1 MDMQAL
7 LIKIKNGEGRSTAM
21 LAEEMNTTVEDV
33 TRTLEYLERIG
44 VLRKTELGKFECNGS
59 CSSCSGCSGSSGK
72 DKGPC
77 KGCIPEKG
85 FEHMGVIWEVQ
96 NE

>member
-1 MDMQAL
+1 MNMQVL
-7 LIKIKNGEGRSTAM
+7 LRKIRNGEGRSTAM

-59 CSSCSGCSGSSGK
+59 CSSCSGCPGGSDKS
-72 DKGPC
+72 KGPC
-77 KGCIPEKG
+77 KGCIPEQG
-85 FEHMGVIWEVQ
+85 FEHMGVIWEVNGQ
-96 NE
+96 

>member
-1 MDMQAL
+1 MDMQVL
-7 LIKIKNGEGRSTAM
+7 LSKIKNGEARSTAM

-44 VLRKTELGKFECNGS
+44 VLRKMELGKFECGGS

-72 DKGPC
+72 EKGPC
-77 KGCIPEKG
+77 KGCIPEQG
-85 FEHMGVIWEVQ
+85 FEHMGVLWEVK
-96 NE
+96 NG

>member
-1 MDMQAL
+1 MDMQVL
-7 LIKIKNGEGRSTAM
+7 LGKIKNGEGRSVAM

-59 CSSCSGCSGSSGK
+59 CSSCSGCSGKAGNN
-72 DKGPC
+72 KGPC
-77 KGCIPEKG
+77 KGCIPEQG
-85 FEHMGVIWEVQ
+85 FQHMGVIWEVKDK
-96 NE
+96 